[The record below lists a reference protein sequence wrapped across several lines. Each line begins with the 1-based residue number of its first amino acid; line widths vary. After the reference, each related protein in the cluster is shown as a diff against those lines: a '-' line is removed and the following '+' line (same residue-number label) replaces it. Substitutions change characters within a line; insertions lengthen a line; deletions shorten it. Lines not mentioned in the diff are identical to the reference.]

1 LCAGNSSGALE
12 AAQETLL
19 GVDAGLKQFAQE
31 DGGAEPHGVECDGQ
45 RRFLCD
51 EHVDDMRHEGAHG
64 RVIDTVDRG
73 SHHTATRRAA
83 TRNMTAIG
91 AVKLVR
97 SRVIL
102 NTRQIDAVVAP
113 RCGFA
118 ARGRS
123 AVQADS
129 GEAS

>member
-1 LCAGNSSGALE
+1 MGYGSGAFE
-12 AAQETLL
+12 AAQEAWL
-19 GVDAGLKQFAQE
+19 GVDAGLGEFAQQ
-31 DGGAEPHGVECDGQ
+31 DGGTESHGVECDGK
-45 RRFLCD
+45 RRFLRGQN
-51 EHVDDMRHEGAHG
+51 VDNMRHEGAHG